1 MSENW
6 WSNAWFEDIPSG
18 WEKSRL
24 KDVSTIITGFTPERS
39 DESNFSV
46 VEGVPWHKPSDLNGD
61 KVEAVQEYIS
71 EAGLSRGRIIPSG
84 STLVCCIGTVGKA
97 SYTPYVCATNQQI
110 NSVTFGERVDW
121 KFGFYTVLG
130 AEREHVR
137 LAGSS
142 TTLPI
147 INKTQQGYIQIPLPP
162 LPTQRR
168 IAAFLDERTANIDA
182 LVAELTEFSETL
194 KLQRKALISEC
205 VTRGV
210 PGEHT
215 RETRRGV
222 LTSGANPWSDGS
234 FPLAQFK
241 YVYVSQLGK
250 MLQPKPSE
258 NSSLVRY
265 LNTAQVQTDG
275 IIENHDKV
283 MHATKDEVEKYG
295 VNFGDLLIL
304 EGGEVGR
311 SCFVGKLEQ
320 PTIIQNSLH
329 RVRGEASDLK
339 WLHYCLCHLTE
350 TGWIANLSKAAT
362 ISHFTQEKLQTIRI
376 PWPDMTARKDITTY
390 LDEQCGKIDELLSEI
405 DTQINL
411 LRQYRKSLIS
421 EAVTGKIEV

>member
-1 MSENW
+1 MSGESRKMKDSGVEW
-6 WSNAWFEDIPSG
+6 LGEIPTEWSLVRIGSLFGNRS
-18 WEKSRL
+18 EKVSDKDFPPLSVSKQGVVPQMEGVAKTDNSDQRKLVL
-24 KDVSTIITGFTPERS
+24 KGDFAINSRS
-39 DESNFSV
+39 DRKSS
-46 VEGVPWHKPSDLNGD
+46 S
-61 KVEAVQEYIS
+61 
-71 EAGLSRGRIIPSG
+71 GLSQYDGSVSLINIVMTAKTSETWMPFIHHLLKSHDFCEEFYARGNG
-84 STLVCCIGTVGKA
+84 MVADLWSTNWNKMKL
-97 SYTPYVCATNQQI
+97 I
-110 NSVTFGERVDW
+110 N
-121 KFGFYTVLG
+121 
-130 AEREHVR
+130 
-137 LAGSS
+137 
-142 TTLPI
+142 
-147 INKTQQGYIQIPLPP
+147 IPLPP
-162 LPTQRR
+162 LDVQRR

-194 KLQRKALISEC
+194 KLQRKALINEC
-205 VTRGV
+205 VTKGV
-210 PGEHT
+210 PGGHT